1 MELNLEYHG
10 ENYSFR
16 FSKPSEKDL
25 NAFIE
30 LNRKGKTEKAS
41 QVLVFSS
48 VDPRDRAKLKDAPQ
62 IIKDKVAIIIGQ
74 YLGLTEEEP
83 YIEDGKLFIPVYDP
97 DIEIEMFEQFSL
109 KEFDYEKTKEILKNA
124 RGVKLIEKMKD
135 VIIDSVE
142 ESQKMKMLL
151 ENYPLLALR
160 IFPVLV
166 KTVEEEVKAQI
177 KKPENSPQ
185 Q

>member
-16 FSKPSEKDL
+16 FSNPSEKDL

-30 LNRKGKTEKAS
+30 LSRKGKTEKAS

-48 VDPRDRAKLKDAPQ
+48 IDPRDRAKLKDAPQ
-62 IIKDKVAIIIGQ
+62 IIKDKVAVIIGQ

-83 YIEDGKLFIPVYDP
+83 YIEGKKLFVPVYDP

-109 KEFDYEKTKEILKNA
+109 KDFDYEKTKEILKNA
-124 RGVKLIEKMKD
+124 RGIKLIEKMKEL
-135 VIIDSVE
+135 IIDCVE
-142 ESQKMKMLL
+142 ENQKMKTLL
-151 ENYPLLALR
+151 ENFPLMPLR
-160 IFPVLV
+160 IFPVIL

-185 Q
+185 E

>member
-1 MELNLEYHG
+1 MELNVRYQGQEYL
-10 ENYSFR
+10 FR
-16 FSKPSEKDL
+16 FSGPSEKDL

-41 QVLVFSS
+41 HLLIFSS

-62 IIKDKVAIIIGQ
+62 IIKDKVAVIIGQ

-83 YIEDGKLFIPVYDP
+83 YIEDEKLFVPVYDP

-124 RGVKLIEKMKD
+124 RGIKLIEKMKD

-142 ESQKMKMLL
+142 ESQKMKTLL
-151 ENYPLLALR
+151 ENYPLLTLR

-177 KKPENSPQ
+177 KKSENMPQ
-185 Q
+185 E